1 METKYTLTGPVKDS
15 EWENHEL
22 SWTARGIL
30 FYAAF
35 IGTDLTALTVERLQD
50 NSPGRESND
59 ELRAALDELVSFNLM
74 QVSE

>member
-1 METKYTLTGPVKDS
+1 METKYRLTEPVRDS
-15 EWENHEL
+15 EWEEHEL

-30 FYAAF
+30 FYASF

-59 ELRAALDELVSFNLM
+59 ELKAALEELVAFGLM
-74 QVSE
+74 EIVE